1 MHWLRAFAARGAH
14 YVHDLCMFSCLA
26 FFEGHW
32 AVLTLAGLGVTAAII
47 TLSLFVW
54 REIE

>member
-1 MHWLRAFAARGAH
+1 MFRQFTSRFGH

-32 AVLTLAGLGVTAAII
+32 IILTLAGLGVTAVVI
-47 TLSLFVW
+47 TISLTIW
-54 REIE
+54 KEIE